1 MKNKILP
8 IIAGVLVIVAV
19 LVVIFIPKNSKEGKS
34 ANAGSDSLQSTTNT
48 TTNPTKK
55 TLAKSTSKL
64 ATLDEEGNVIIN
76 KSDVSEDKISFLKYS
91 EDSKI
96 ELIAIKG
103 ENGDVNVALGTCG
116 SCNGSPKAYYNQSGD
131 LLQCNNCG
139 LTFPLDVIG
148 IDGTGCHPIMI
159 DESGITKTEEGIT
172 IRKDVL
178 LKNESLFSKVVE
190 H

>member
-19 LVVIFIPKNSKEGKS
+19 LVVIFIPKNSKEDKS
-34 ANAGSDSLQSTTNT
+34 ANAGNDSLQSTINT

-55 TLAKSTSKL
+55 STSEL

-76 KSDVSEDKISFLKYS
+76 KSDVSEDKILFLKYS

-103 ENGDVNVALGTCG
+103 ENGDVNVA
-116 SCNGSPKAYYNQSGD
+116 
-131 LLQCNNCG
+131 
-139 LTFPLDVIG
+139 
-148 IDGTGCHPIMI
+148 
-159 DESGITKTEEGIT
+159 
-172 IRKDVL
+172 IRNMWVM
-178 LKNESLFSKVVE
+178 
-190 H
+190 

>member
-8 IIAGVLVIVAV
+8 IIAGVLVIVAI
-19 LVVIFIPKNSKEGKS
+19 LVVIFIPKNSKEDKS
-34 ANAGSDSLQSTTNT
+34 ANVESGSSQSTTNT
-48 TTNPTKK
+48 TTNPTKN
-55 TLAKSTSKL
+55 TTIKSTSKL

-116 SCNGSPKAYYNQSGD
+116 SCNGSPFALLAPTAVNEQKFKFELIEENKVKATAPNGRMTKID
-131 LLQCNNCG
+131 L
-139 LTFPLDVIG
+139 G
-148 IDGTGCHPIMI
+148 IVKYHFELGAN
-159 DESGITKTEEGIT
+159 EQNFSWTE
-172 IRKDVL
+172 
-178 LKNESLFSKVVE
+178 
-190 H
+190 